1 MELLRDFTNRP
12 GMTFDPDKTYI
23 LYAEDLAQM
32 KENFDLLN
40 QMLSL
45 SRQYGTSFIGA
56 IKQGDL
62 PEGETGVPLVME
74 MSGGDVLDSTNAN
87 RGGDVAIRPGINN
100 TTNEKGNSHIGSS
113 DGSVGYSVAGEMT
126 QHRFLPIGFNNVD
139 DVVCDDG
146 SDYLQMKRL
155 QDFQLIANLMRQAS
169 SSPFVFV
176 SGNYYD
182 NALTATSTT
191 TMTSVANRFEAY
203 PFYCSQDVEL
213 SNFGVVVTSAVAG
226 SNVKVGIYSAGSDGL
241 PENLLF
247 GSGDIS
253 TATTGYKAQDPGL
266 SLEAGKTYWF
276 AVRQSS
282 NFTLRAIPLG
292 SAKPLFSSTS
302 TGTNYVTGLRTT
314 LTFAND
320 WPSTS
325 PFTTAH
331 YVSTVTPILFR
342 FLVA

>member
-12 GMTFDPDKTYI
+12 GMTFNPDKTYI

-56 IKQGDL
+56 IKQGDV
-62 PEGETGVPLVME
+62 PVGETAPPIVME
-74 MSGGDVLDSTNAN
+74 MAGSDVLDDTSTE
-87 RGGDVAIRPGINN
+87 RGGDVAIRPGEN
-100 TTNEKGNSHIGSS
+100 TTTFEKGNSHVGSV
-113 DGSVGYSVAGEMT
+113 DGSAGYSVAGEMT
-126 QHRFLPIGFNNVD
+126 QHRFLPIGFNNID
-139 DVVCDDG
+139 DVVCDNG

-155 QDFQLIANLMRQAS
+155 KDFQLIANLMRQAS

-176 SGNYYD
+176 SGQYYD
-182 NALTATSTT
+182 NTLTATLPA
-191 TMTSVANRFEAY
+191 TMASSANRFEAY
-203 PFYCSQDVEL
+203 PFYCAQDVEI
-213 SNFGVVVTSAVAG
+213 SNFGVVATSLVAG
-226 SNVKVGIYSAGSDGL
+226 SNVKVAIYSNGSDGL

-247 GSGDIS
+247 GSTDIS
-253 TATTGYKAQDPGL
+253 TASTGYKAQDPGL
-266 SLEAGKTYWF
+266 SLEAGKMYWF

-282 NFTLRAIPLG
+282 TFALRAIPLA
-292 SAKPLFSSTS
+292 SAKALFASTS
-302 TGTNYVTGLRTT
+302 TASNYVTGLRTT

-320 WPSTS
+320 WPSTT

-331 YVSTVTPILFR
+331 YISNITPILFR

>member
-23 LYAEDLAQM
+23 LYAEDLAQI
-32 KENFDLLN
+32 KENFALLN

-45 SRQYGTSFIGA
+45 SRQYGNSFIGA
-56 IKQGDL
+56 IKQGDV
-62 PEGETGVPLVME
+62 PVGETEPPIVME
-74 MSGGDVLDSTNAN
+74 MAGSDVLDDTSTE
-87 RGGDVAIRPGINN
+87 RGGDVAIRPGEN
-100 TTNEKGNSHIGSS
+100 TTTFQKGNSHIGSS
-113 DGSVGYSVAGEMT
+113 DGSVGYSVSGEMT
-126 QHRFLPIGFNNVD
+126 EHRFLPITFNFID
-139 DVVCDDG
+139 DVICDNG

-155 QDFQLIANLMRQAS
+155 KDFQLIANLMRQAS

-182 NALTATSTT
+182 NALTAASTT
-191 TMTSVANRFEAY
+191 TMKSASDRFEAY
-203 PFYCSQDVEL
+203 PFYCPEDVEL
-213 SNFGVVVTSAVAG
+213 SNFGVVVTSFVAG
-226 SNVKVGIYSAGSDGL
+226 SNVKVGIYSTGSDGL

-247 GSGDIS
+247 GGGNIS
-253 TATTGYKAQDPGL
+253 AATPGYKAQNPGL

-282 NFTLRAIPLG
+282 NFTLRAISLG
-292 SAKPLFSSTS
+292 SAKALFSATS

-331 YVSTVTPILFR
+331 YVSTITPILFR

>member
-1 MELLRDFTNRP
+1 METLRDFTNKP
-12 GMTFDPDKTYI
+12 GITFDPDKTYI

-32 KENFDLLN
+32 KENFDLLYA
-40 QMLSL
+40 MLSL
-45 SRQYGTSFIGA
+45 SRQYGTSFVGA
-56 IKQGDL
+56 IKQGDM
-62 PEGETGVPLVME
+62 PVGETATPTVME
-74 MSGGDVLDSTNAN
+74 MAGGDVLDDTSTE
-87 RGGDVAIRPGINN
+87 RGGDVAIRPGQNV
-100 TTNEKGNSHIGSS
+100 TTSEKGNSHVGSA

-126 QHRFLPIGFNNVD
+126 QHRFLPISFNNID

-155 QDFQLIANLMRQAS
+155 KDFQLIANLMRQAS

-176 SGNYYD
+176 SANYYD
-182 NALTATSTT
+182 NALTAASTT
-191 TMTSVANRFEAY
+191 TMTSVADRFEAY
-203 PFYCSQDVEL
+203 PFYCPEDVEL
-213 SNFGVVVTSAVAG
+213 SNFGVVVSSAVAG
-226 SNVKVGIYSAGSDGL
+226 SNVKVGIYSAGPDGL

-247 GSGDIS
+247 GGTNIS
-253 TATTGYKAQDPGL
+253 AATPGYKAQDPGL

-314 LTFAND
+314 LTFADD
-320 WPSTS
+320 WPSTT